1 MRGTNILGENDGCQ
15 VKQVKQLA
23 WGRFPR
29 EEADPDVAEKRRGEA
44 RREFV

>member
-1 MRGTNILGENDGCQ
+1 MSSKTGKAAGLGE
-15 VKQVKQLA
+15 
-23 WGRFPR
+23 FPR